1 MEKSQVDQ
9 WMQFLREETT
19 PIVKS
24 LQWYVFGQVECAS
37 LEEFNFIQNEYK
49 VNAKILN
56 NVLKNKNYFLGDKMT
71 ICDIYFV
78 LTQIEMQQ
86 CIMDPNLKNS
96 LESIN
101 KVFKNITTED
111 ADFKKRMGTIRA
123 FKKQIQPVFKA

>member
-9 WMQFLREETT
+9 WMQFLRDETA

-24 LQWYVFGQVECAS
+24 LQWYVFGQIPCAS
-37 LEEFNFIQNEYK
+37 LEEFNFVQNEYK

-56 NVLKNKNYFLGDKMT
+56 SVLKNKAYFLGDKMT

-101 KVFKNITTED
+101 KVFKQITSED
-111 ADFKKRMGTIRA
+111 AEFKKRMGNVRV
-123 FKKQIQPVFKA
+123 FKKQI